1 MHEYGI
7 AQTTL
12 GLDRIVL
19 AFVHACSF
27 AAHLIRM
34 WGTVPVPVIRNRLL
48 GGSPSPHRISKK
60 TALPKDAS
68 VKNPFARL
76 TVLAAMTSAAV
87 MPVAQATPVFA
98 IANNTSTLIRFD
110 TSTPGVVVTVGSFSG
125 ATASLDG
132 LDFRPAD
139 GLLYGYSTTTDSVY
153 RVDVSTGVTALVSP
167 LTSPTGSS
175 PLGIDFNPVVDRLR
189 IASTGTQNLRVN
201 VNTGATTV
209 DANLA
214 YAAGD
219 PNAGKSPSIVDV
231 AYTNSDRN
239 LATGTTLYYI
249 DSGLDILA
257 STSNPNGGVLNT
269 IGALGFD
276 TNQFASFDILS
287 DGLGGNLAYA
297 SLTSGSSTGL
307 YTINLNTGAATLVGE
322 IMAAQVTGLALVQP
336 LAQLVPEPG
345 SLALLSLAALALT
358 LSRRKRD

>member
-1 MHEYGI
+1 MGFECG
-7 AQTTL
+7 ALPRTRCQQPPAW
-12 GLDRIVL
+12 RL
-19 AFVHACSF
+19 AA
-27 AAHLIRM
+27 
-34 WGTVPVPVIRNRLL
+34 PPQ
-48 GGSPSPHRISKK
+48 ISKK
-60 TALPKDAS
+60 LTFPKDAS
-68 VKNPFARL
+68 VKNPIAQFTVL
-76 TVLAAMTSAAV
+76 TVMTFAAV

-110 TSTPGVVVTVGSFSG
+110 TSTPGVVVSVGNFSG

-139 GLLYGYSTTTDSVY
+139 GLLYGYSTATDSVY
-153 RVDVSTGVTALVSP
+153 RVNAATGVTALMST
-167 LTSPTGSS
+167 LTSSTGSS

-189 IASTGTQNLRVN
+189 IASTGNQNLRVN
-201 VNTGATTV
+201 VSTGATTV

-219 PNAGKSPSIVDV
+219 PNVGRPPSIVDV

-257 STSNPNGGVLNT
+257 TTSNPNGGVLNT
-269 IGALGFD
+269 IGALGLD

-287 DGLGGNLAYA
+287 DGVGGNLAYA

-322 IMAAQVTGLALVQP
+322 IMADQVTGLALVQP

-358 LSRRKRD
+358 MSRRKRG